1 MTCEN
6 CPFKGSPR
14 VPPSGPIDAKYVLV
28 GEAPGHYEVK
38 QGKPF
43 VGETGRLLDAFLA
56 RGGINRSDCYF
67 TNALQCQIPRGT
79 DKKSAKVRRAVTCC
93 RDRLFE
99 ELDQTVGTI
108 ALMGAIARQAVFP
121 HEQGGVLAS
130 RGWRTA
136 DGRDLYIMAHPAYYL
151 YNPNEAPM
159 LTKDLK
165 RLKRGRQEPIGPFTV
180 AYWVKAS
187 AFPELDGSVL
197 IRGAE
202 WMSEKGPVPDG
213 TSYIAY
219 VLRRKEQL
227 QKLLAHLHS
236 IPMEERG
243 YIAFDLETDQV
254 DFQRDRILCMSI
266 SIEPGTAY
274 IIPDSLLYQDGHTFI
289 TTGRSK
295 LWWKAFLSDERYL
308 TGEYLRPNW
317 GTVAMLTEM
326 FAIPGYTWVGHL
338 MKFDLR
344 FLVGQ
349 LGVNP
354 PVSMF
359 DTIVAHYTLDER
371 LGCHKLKGVS
381 DDYFDSGNYEADL
394 FDYIPKKS
402 GRFSAIPRDILYR
415 YNAMDTELT
424 LRLAHVLTKEMKEQ
438 GLFELPFLHPMMNAI
453 PMLLQAELKGVFI
466 DWEETNRIELEEL
479 QPELAILKEKLQE
492 ISEHPDLNP
501 LSSQQVN
508 NIIYDELDFPIIE
521 VRTRAAGKRIKKR
534 SSQKAVVDGWRKMWE
549 NGQLSVTE
557 HAWSFVETLAQ
568 YRHLRKLQGSYIWKW
583 QKFHGID
590 DRVHTS
596 YQLRGTVTGRLS
608 ATDPPVQ
615 TIPSKVSDKWG
626 PLVAN
631 IHIPPEGFSFLYA
644 DYSQAELMAL
654 ACLSDDEFMLD
665 AFRRGEDYH
674 NVVASAAFGENF
686 TRDERQAS
694 KRLTFGW
701 AYGGNVFEIA
711 MNALQFE
718 GNVAKRFATE
728 WDKLFFKAVA
738 WRKAQG
744 ELMIKQGYVES
755 LLGRRR
761 RYALLTSKNVGKAK
775 RVAINAPI
783 QSIISDL
790 LLISAT
796 RLYEHYKND
805 KDINV
810 ILLIHDSCVLEAP
823 NERVEEV
830 KAVMERILLE
840 VAAEIFKQIPFRADV
855 KVGTR
860 LGDLT

>member
-6 CPFKGSPR
+6 CPFKGS
-14 VPPSGPIDAKYVLV
+14 VKVNASGDIHAKYVLV
-28 GEAPGHYEVK
+28 GEAPGYYEVR
-38 QGKPF
+38 QGEPF
-43 VGETGRLLDAFLA
+43 VGQTGRLLDGFMTKV
-56 RGGINRSDCYF
+56 GISRSDCYF
-67 TNALQCQIPRGT
+67 TNALQCLIPPGT
-79 DKKSAKVRRAVTCC
+79 NKKSATVRHAVTCC
-93 RDRLFE
+93 RERLFE
-99 ELDQTVGTI
+99 ELDQTIGTI
-108 ALMGAIARQAVFP
+108 ALMGAIARQAIFP

-130 RGWRTA
+130 RGWYTI
-136 DGRDLYIMAHPAYYL
+136 DHRDIYVMAHPAMYL
-151 YNPNEAPM
+151 YQPNEAPM
-159 LTKDLK
+159 LVKDLT
-165 RLKRGRQEPIGPFTV
+165 RLKRGRQEQIGPFKINSDTGRTR
-180 AYWVKAS
+180 S
-187 AFPELDGSVL
+187 F
-197 IRGAE
+197 
-202 WMSEKGPVPDG
+202 WMEPAQQY
-213 TSYIAY
+213 TAY
-219 VLRRKEQL
+219 VIDTPGLL
-227 QKLLAHLHS
+227 TKLLSHLHS
-236 IPMEERG
+236 IPMKERG

-274 IIPDSLLYQDGHTFI
+274 IIPDSLLYQDGHTFV

-295 LWWKAFLSDERYL
+295 EWWSAFLSDERYL

-317 GTVAMLTEM
+317 GTVALLTEM

-354 PVSMF
+354 PVAIF
-359 DTIVAHYTLDER
+359 DSIVAHYTLDER
-371 LGCHKLKGVS
+371 RGGHKLKAVS
-381 DDYFDSGNYEADL
+381 DDYFDSGDYESELFNYIA
-394 FDYIPKKS
+394 KKS
-402 GRFSAIPRDILYR
+402 GRFSAIPREVLYK

-438 GLFELPFLHPMMNAI
+438 DLFERPFMYPMMSAI
-453 PMLLQAELKGVFI
+453 PMLLQAELTGVFI
-466 DWEETNRIELEEL
+466 DWEETDRIELAEL
-479 QPELAILKEKLQE
+479 QPELAILKQKLQLL
-492 ISEHPDLNP
+492 SGHPDLNP
-501 LSSQQVN
+501 LSSVKVN
-508 NIIYDELDFPIIE
+508 DIIYDELDFPIIE

-534 SSQKAVVDGWRKMWE
+534 SSQKAVMDGWQKMWE
-549 NGQLSVTE
+549 QGTLDVAE
-557 HAWSFVETLAQ
+557 HAWLFVETLAQ
-568 YRHLRKLQGSYIWKW
+568 YRHLRKLQGSYIRKWK
-583 QKFHGID
+583 KFRGID

-608 ATDPPVQ
+608 STDPPMQ

-631 IHIPPEGFSFLYA
+631 IHIPPKGFSYLYA

-654 ACLSDDEFMLD
+654 ACLSGDEFMLD

-674 NVVASAAFGENF
+674 RVVATAAFGENF

-711 MNALQFE
+711 INALQFE
-718 GNVAKRFATE
+718 GNVAQRFATE
-728 WDKLFFKAVA
+728 WDKLFFRAVA
-738 WRKAQG
+738 WREAQG
-744 ELMIKQGYVES
+744 ELMVKQGYVES

-796 RLYEHYKND
+796 RLYEYYKED

-823 NERVEEV
+823 DERVEEV
-830 KAVMERILLE
+830 KAVMERTLLE
-840 VAAEIFKQIPFRADV
+840 VAAEIFEQIPFRADV
-855 KVGTR
+855 KIGKR